1 MYVLFTYI
9 RSFFLMVNVGKYTIN
24 PMDPMGHVE
33 PYLLIPLQHQPLQKR
48 LELCRGGELYEY
60 VAALV
65 WKPKRPQPAP
75 NTGVMKLPI

>member
-1 MYVLFTYI
+1 
-9 RSFFLMVNVGKYTIN
+9 MVNVGKYTIN

-75 NTGVMKLPI
+75 NTGVMKLPIWGGSNNANIW